1 MARVRVYEL
10 AKEFGIENK
19 VVMAELQQLGVPVRS
34 ASSTIEAQH
43 VRRLI
48 DALSAPG
55 QARGSARMGP
65 RSPQPAS
72 PGPVARPA
80 RRADTPSAEIPRGSK
95 TRVYELAKEFEMEN
109 KVVLAKLQEMGAFV
123 RSASSTLEPS
133 VESRLR
139 DVLAQPVSPHRVTGP
154 DVSPGPRGA
163 STSLNAPT
171 GPSTTLR
178 PRSGAPVPKPS
189 DVFATRA
196 GARATSPREMRH
208 QESARTRPESTESY
222 PPSWVTE
229 SQIKPLRRFD
239 PTSIGPYEVLGRLG
253 RGGMGQVYLG
263 RSRAGRL
270 AAIKVIKEE
279 FAGDREFRK
288 RFVREVSAAK
298 SVSGVYTAAVIADDA
313 EAEMP
318 WLATAYVSAPSLDHL
333 VTTCGPLPVK
343 AARWLA
349 AGVIEALESI
359 HDAGIIHRDL
369 KPSNILVALDG
380 PRVIDFGLAQAAASS
395 RMTASHATL
404 GTPAYMS
411 PEQVQDSRR
420 VTTASDV
427 YSLGSI
433 LVYATTGHTPYP
445 GESPWMI
452 FRQLLDAAPDL
463 SGLPDE
469 IEGVVRSCMRP
480 DPARRPSLGALL
492 AELTQHLRP
501 ERLDTYSTST
511 LLPET
516 AYRFLK
522 FYDARQY
529 EGSFLR

>member
-10 AKEFGIENK
+10 AKEFGVESK
-19 VVMAELQQLGVPVRS
+19 VVMTKLQQMGVSVRS

-43 VRRLI
+43 VRTLI
-48 DALSAPG
+48 DGLSAPG
-55 QARGSARMGP
+55 QARGSARIEP
-65 RSPQPAS
+65 RSVQPAS
-72 PGPVARPA
+72 LKSTVRPA
-80 RRADTPSAEIPRGSK
+80 PRADIPSAVIPRGSK
-95 TRVYELAKEFEMEN
+95 TRVYELAKELKMES
-109 KVVLAKLQEMGAFV
+109 KVVMAKLREMGEFV
-123 RSASSTLEPS
+123 HSASSTLEPS

-139 DVLAQPVSPHRVTGP
+139 DALAQPVSPHRNAGP
-154 DVSPGPRGA
+154 NAWPSPRGA
-163 STSLNAPT
+163 SASLNAPAE
-171 GPSTTLR
+171 PPAVLR
-178 PRSGAPVPKPS
+178 PRSGAPVPSPS

-196 GARATSPREMRH
+196 GARATSPREVAH
-208 QESARTRPESTESY
+208 QESVRTRTESKKSY

-229 SQIKPLRRFD
+229 SQIKPLRHFD
-239 PTSIGPYEVLGRLG
+239 PMSIGTYSVLGRLG

-279 FAGDREFRK
+279 FAGDREFRR

-298 SVSGVYTAAVIADDA
+298 SVSGVYTAAVIAEDA

-318 WLATAYVSAPSLDHL
+318 WLATAYVSAPSLEHL

-380 PRVIDFGLAQAAASS
+380 PRVIDFGLAQAVASS

-420 VTTASDV
+420 VSTASDV

-452 FRQLLDAAPDL
+452 FRQLLDATPDL
-463 SGLPDE
+463 SGLPHE
-469 IEGVVRSCMRP
+469 LEGVVRSCMRP
-480 DPARRPSLGALL
+480 DPARRPSLGELL

-501 ERLDTYSTST
+501 EHLGTYSTST
-511 LLPET
+511 LLPEM

-529 EGSFLR
+529 EGSFLL

>member
-10 AKEFGIENK
+10 AKELGVESK
-19 VVMAELQQLGVPVRS
+19 VVMAQLQQMGVLARS
-34 ASSTIEAQH
+34 AASTIEAQH
-43 VRRLI
+43 VRELV
-48 DALSAPG
+48 DVLSASG
-55 QARGSARMGP
+55 QARGSARTA
-65 RSPQPAS
+65 PAS
-72 PGPVARPA
+72 HGRADHHPGKT
-80 RRADTPSAEIPRGSK
+80 DTPSAAVRSGSK
-95 TRVYELAKEFEMEN
+95 TRVYELANEFEVES
-109 KVVLAKLQEMGAFV
+109 KVVMAKLQEIGEYV
-123 RSASSTLEPS
+123 RSASSTLEPP

-139 DVLAQPVSPHRVTGP
+139 EALARPVAPRTVTGP
-154 DVSPGPRGA
+154 TASPGPRGA
-163 STSLNAPT
+163 TTSREAPT
-171 GPSTTLR
+171 VPPTTPR
-178 PRSGAPVPKPS
+178 PRNGTPVPSPS
-189 DVFATRA
+189 DVFAKSAGTRA
-196 GARATSPREMRH
+196 GRPREVPH
-208 QESARTRPESTESY
+208 QESAHPRAAGEENY
-222 PPSWVTE
+222 PPNWVAK

-239 PTSIGPYEVLGRLG
+239 PTTIGTYSVLGRLG

-298 SVSGVYTAAVIADDA
+298 SVSGVYTAAVIAEDA

-318 WLATAYVSAPSLDHL
+318 WLATAYISAPSLEDL

-369 KPSNILVALDG
+369 KPSNVLVALDG

-427 YSLGSI
+427 YSLGSL

-445 GESPWMI
+445 GESPWII
-452 FRQLLDAAPDL
+452 FRQLLDATPDL
-463 SGLPDE
+463 SGLPHE
-469 IEGVVRSCMRP
+469 IEGIVRSCMRP
-480 DPARRPSLGALL
+480 DPARRPSLGELL
-492 AELTQHLRP
+492 AELTRHLRP
-501 ERLDTYSTST
+501 EHLDTYSTST
-511 LLPET
+511 LLPRT

-522 FYDARQY
+522 FYDARQH
-529 EGSFLR
+529 EGNFLP